1 MKVPTSAIV
10 YVLVQNFLGVNA
22 FVVPSKLSSSYIQQH
37 VGSTRLCETKEEN
50 DAMFAAFADSLDDD
64 DDMFDEEDE
73 LSVPTWQESL
83 EELLDP
89 STSQGKRQLLLS
101 DLLNSNED
109 IRSDVQAALMER
121 KIDSL
126 LSPRGKK
133 LQDATKA
140 VARQITTDILPGIA
154 EMATSDNG
162 RMAGKLPSLVPKI
175 GSSIFG
181 AVSNQAKKQLEL
193 LQGDLANPTRIP
205 ERLSKQT
212 ADIAKEAR
220 NIFLETPEDL
230 VGPSYKVIEE
240 ADGYEIR
247 DYQGYTVASTNMAK
261 VGEPYSVDDVVN
273 GGAAFNTLA
282 AYIFG
287 ANDSGTT
294 MEMTTPV
301 STTSFGEMRFYLKS
315 STDTDFPEPLNTSTD
330 NAAFNEECTVK
341 LVDVPPARLA
351 VAKFTGFVTEGEVQ
365 RQKDALLS
373 ALSLDNVEIDVPHG
387 AVVPHLIFQY
397 NPPYTIPIVRRN
409 EIAVPVRGLV
419 LENEPTK
426 SSLESEWGASDSE
439 SEQEEDDG
447 SAPSD
452 VE

>member
-1 MKVPTSAIV
+1 M
-10 YVLVQNFLGVNA
+10 
-22 FVVPSKLSSSYIQQH
+22 
-37 VGSTRLCETKEEN
+37 
-50 DAMFAAFADSLDDD
+50 
-64 DDMFDEEDE
+64 
-73 LSVPTWQESL
+73 
-83 EELLDP
+83 
-89 STSQGKRQLLLS
+89 
-101 DLLNSNED
+101 
-109 IRSDVQAALMER
+109 
-121 KIDSL
+121 

-154 EMATSDNG
+154 ELATSDNG
-162 RMAGKLPSLVPKI
+162 KIAEKIPSLVPKI

-193 LQGDLANPTRIP
+193 LQGDLADPTRIP

-230 VGPSYKVIEE
+230 VGPSYKVVEE

-247 DYQGYTVASTNMAK
+247 DYEGYTVASTNMAK

-315 STDTDFPEPLNTSTD
+315 STVTDFPQPLNTNTD

-341 LVDVPPARLA
+341 LVEVPPARLA

-365 RQKDALLS
+365 RQKDTLLS

-387 AVVPHLIFQY
+387 SIVPHLIFQY

-419 LENEPTK
+419 LEDEPMK
-426 SSLESEWGASDSE
+426 PSLESEWGASESE